1 MPPLTRIICLAN
13 SWKHG
18 DTCIAGIEPRTGK
31 WIPPVSKLDDGR
43 IPRNTRLVLGKEP
56 QLLDILEIPL
66 AQTGPDFG
74 FASENRSL
82 LPGSW
87 RPAKRVQPADVL
99 KYCENTPYIL
109 HNSLRYVTVPFL
121 QALPFPQRQTLQL
134 VHAVEF
140 HVRSA
145 ERARGSK
152 QWKGTLVT
160 ARGECLKDA
169 GITDPV
175 FVEKL
180 EAGYRPQNSCL
191 VTVSLS
197 MPHRPPNWEGDDPC
211 WKLIAGVTELDERSQ
226 MQEVETVI

>member
-18 DTCIAGIEPRTGK
+18 DTCIAGIEPSTGK
-31 WIPPVSKLDDGR
+31 WIRPVSDFDDGR
-43 IPRNTRLVLGKEP
+43 ILRNIRMVEGREP
-56 QLLDILEIPL
+56 ELLDILDIPL
-66 AQTGPDFG
+66 AETGSDFG
-74 FASENRSL
+74 LASENRSL
-82 LPGSW
+82 VPGAW
-87 RPAKRVQPADVL
+87 RLAGRRQPADVF
-99 KYCENTPYIL
+99 KYFGNMRYIL
-109 HNSLRYVTVPFL
+109 HNSWKYVTVPSL
-121 QALPFPQRQTLQL
+121 QGLPFSQRQTLQL
-134 VHAVEF
+134 VYAVEF
-140 HVRSA
+140 YVRSA
-145 ERARGSK
+145 ERSRGSK

-160 ARGECLKDA
+160 ARGQRLTDA

-197 MPHRPPNWEGDDPC
+197 MPHRPPDWEGDDPY

-226 MQEVETVI
+226 MPDDSYF